1 MLPPRHGCLAFENL
15 IFLRVKQGFVD
26 SYHMDENQNIRKLL
40 DGVNLATSRALT
52 VTNIICYLFAVY
64 RKMNIEFNAD

>member
-15 IFLRVKQGFVD
+15 IFFTCQGFVD

-40 DGVNLATSRALT
+40 DGVNLATSRAPT
-52 VTNIICYLFAVY
+52 VTNIIFYLFAVN